1 MLQYTKLE
9 HIQQVH
15 EMFANLHKYILKL
28 IYYERANLNSLRNE
42 Y

>member
-15 EMFANLHKYILKL
+15 EMIANLHKYILKL
-28 IYYERANLNSLRNE
+28 FYYERANLNSLRNE